1 MVWAAGEKLQG
12 NKYTIEKQ
20 LGEGGFSLTYLA
32 RNQNNQPVVIK
43 TLNDTVQRRLDFV
56 KFQQDFLNEA
66 IRLAKCTHPH
76 IVRIKEM
83 IQEEALCCMVMEYI
97 PGEDLASRVMN
108 QGAIPEAE
116 ALLYI
121 QQIGEALSVVHSNGL
136 LHRDVKP
143 QNIMLRADG
152 SGAVLIDFG
161 TAREFTPDL
170 NQTHTALMT
179 NYFAPIEQYDERAA
193 SGAYSDVYALA
204 ATLYVLLTG
213 ELPILA
219 PVRAAGVP
227 LESPNQL
234 NPRISDKV
242 NQAIL
247 EGMAFQARER
257 PQSVQE
263 WLELLG
269 VKQASVNPII
279 DQKCEKFADKEQTF
293 PNGDLTAFFLC
304 AALAGYLLAIYASPS
319 LALSVAITEDL
330 LAVSLAAESSGYLS
344 ILTFLFWA
352 ISGIINLASAVYL
365 VGVATVPW
373 GGIFMGIVVGFVAA
387 VCILMTALL
396 ALGTGVSGTEK
407 LLKSFSRFHTF
418 LILLGSSWLGL
429 ALGWVVRM
437 MVF

>member
-32 RNQNNQPVVIK
+32 RNQNDQQVVIK
-43 TLNDTVQRRLDFV
+43 TLNDRVQHRPDFV

-66 IRLAKCTHPH
+66 VRLAKCTHPH
-76 IVRIKEM
+76 IVRIEEM
-83 IQEEALCCMVMEYI
+83 IQQGNLCCMVMEYI
-97 PGEDLASRVMN
+97 AGEDLASRVMN
-108 QGAIPEAE
+108 QGVIPEAE
-116 ALLYI
+116 ALRYI
-121 QQIGEALSVVHSNGL
+121 QQIGEALIVVHRNGL

-161 TAREFTPDL
+161 TAREFTPNL

-179 NYFAPIEQYDERAA
+179 NYFAPIEQYDERAPR
-193 SGAYSDVYALA
+193 GAYSDVYALA

-234 NPRISDKV
+234 NPSISDKV
-242 NQAIL
+242 NQALL

-269 VKQASVNPII
+269 VTEAAVHFNIKKQDYNFS
-279 DQKCEKFADKEQTF
+279 DQETTF
-293 PNGDLTAFFLC
+293 PWGDLTAFFIC
-304 AALAGYLLAIYASPS
+304 STLAGYLLAIYSTPD
-319 LALSVAITEDL
+319 LALSVAITVDL
-330 LAVSLAAESSGYLS
+330 LAVSLAAESSGCLS
-344 ILTFLFWA
+344 ILAFLFWA
-352 ISGIINLASAVYL
+352 IGGIINLVWAVYL
-365 VGVATVPW
+365 AGVATVGW
-373 GGIFMGIVVGFVAA
+373 GGTFMGILVGFFAA
-387 VCILMTALL
+387 VCILITSFL
-396 ALGTGVSGTEK
+396 AVGIGVSSTEK
-407 LLKSFSRFHTF
+407 LLKSFSRFHAF

-429 ALGWVVRM
+429 VFGWLVR
-437 MVF
+437 FIFW

>member
-32 RNQNNQPVVIK
+32 RNQNNQQVVIK
-43 TLNDTVQRRLDFV
+43 TLHDTVQRRPDFV

-66 IRLAKCTHPH
+66 VRLAKCTHPH
-76 IVRIKEM
+76 IVRIEEM

-97 PGEDLASRVMN
+97 AGEDLASRVMN

-116 ALLYI
+116 ALRYI
-121 QQIGEALSVVHSNGL
+121 QQIGEALSVVHSKGL

-161 TAREFTPDL
+161 TAREFTPNL

-179 NYFAPIEQYDERAA
+179 NYFAPIEQYDERAP

-234 NPRISDKV
+234 NPSISDKV

-269 VKQASVNPII
+269 VNPATVTSRI
-279 DQKCEKFADKEQTF
+279 DKKFQRFAAKATPF
-293 PNGDLTAFFLC
+293 PWIDLTAFFLC
-304 AALAGYLLAIYASPS
+304 SALAGYLLAIYSTPA
-319 LALSVAITEDL
+319 LALSVAITVDL
-330 LAVSLAAESSGYLS
+330 LAVSLAAESSGCLS
-344 ILTFLFWA
+344 ILTFFIWA
-352 ISGIINLASAVYL
+352 IGGIINLVWAVYL
-365 VGVATVPW
+365 VEIATVPW
-373 GGIFMGIVVGFVAA
+373 GGMLMKILVVFVAV
-387 VCILMTALL
+387 VCILITTFIFV
-396 ALGTGVSGTEK
+396 GTGVSGTEK

-429 ALGWVVRM
+429 ALGWVVRVIM
-437 MVF
+437 F